1 MLKVLVACGCGMGS
15 SQMIKKNCSAV
26 LKSLGIEHT
35 IHHTSIDE
43 AKASANNYDLVVV
56 GTNFEKHLKVKET
69 TKVIGLKNLLN
80 KAELKA
86 KLEEAGIGNL

>member
-15 SQMIKKNCSAV
+15 SQMIKKNCSTV
-26 LKSLGIEHT
+26 LKSMGIEHA

-43 AKASANNYDLVVV
+43 AKTTANNYDLVVV
-56 GTNFEKHLKVKET
+56 GTNFEKLLKVKEP

-80 KAELKA
+80 KAELKE
-86 KLEEAGIGNL
+86 KLEAAGFVSK

>member
-26 LKSLGIEHT
+26 LTSLGIEHT
-35 IHHTSIDE
+35 IHHTSIGE
-43 AKASANNYDLVVV
+43 AKAAANNYDLVVV
-56 GTNFEKHLKVKET
+56 GSNFEKHLKVKET

-80 KAELKA
+80 KVELKT
-86 KLEEAGIGNL
+86 KLQEAGFGNQ

>member
-15 SQMIKKNCSAV
+15 SQMIKKNCSTV
-26 LKSLGIEHT
+26 LTSLGIEHT
-35 IHHTSIDE
+35 IHHTSIGE

-56 GTNFEKHLKVKET
+56 GSNFEKHLKVKET

-80 KAELKA
+80 KVELKT
-86 KLEEAGIGNL
+86 KLQEAGYGNE